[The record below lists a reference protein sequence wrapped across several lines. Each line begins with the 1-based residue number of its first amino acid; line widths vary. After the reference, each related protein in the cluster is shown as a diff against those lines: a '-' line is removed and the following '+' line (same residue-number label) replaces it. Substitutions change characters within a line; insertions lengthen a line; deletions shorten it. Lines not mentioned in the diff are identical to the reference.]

1 MQALKATTQTGQDFF
16 NIFLNVVAQNSRII
30 TARMAYDK
38 TSKPFIEDSDTI
50 YEYVRW
56 RSLELVGNEI
66 YANGIPGNV
75 AEAGVAC
82 GHFSR
87 LINKR
92 FPDRKI
98 YLFDTF
104 CGFDKDQFQREVAH
118 GLIHDRYKNMF
129 DKNSVQV
136 VLNFLPHPEQA
147 IPCPGIFEESC
158 KKVDDTFAFVSLD
171 MDLYEPMTAAL
182 EYFYPRLSPGG
193 YLFLHDYNHA
203 DIHGVKPI
211 IREYEARHGVRL
223 PRMPIPDE
231 GGTLVIMKP

>member
-1 MQALKATTQTGQDFF
+1 MRTLNANLQSVQGIFQIFM
-16 NIFLNVVAQNSRII
+16 NIVAQNGRIL

-38 TSKPFIEDSDTI
+38 VSPPFIEDPDTI

-56 RSLELVGNEI
+56 RSLDLVGGEI
-66 YANGIPGNV
+66 YANEIPGNV

-92 FPDRKI
+92 FPDRKL

-104 CGFDKDQFQREVAH
+104 CGFDKDQFKRESER
-118 GLIHDRYKNMF
+118 GLISERYKNMF

-136 VLNFLPHPEQA
+136 VLDALPHPEQA

-158 KKVDDTFAFVSLD
+158 KSVDDTFAFVSLD
-171 MDLYEPMTAAL
+171 MDLYEPMSVAL
-182 EYFYPRLSPGG
+182 EYFYPRVSSGG

-211 IREYEARHGVRL
+211 IREYEARHGLRL

-231 GGTLVIMKP
+231 GGTIVIMKP